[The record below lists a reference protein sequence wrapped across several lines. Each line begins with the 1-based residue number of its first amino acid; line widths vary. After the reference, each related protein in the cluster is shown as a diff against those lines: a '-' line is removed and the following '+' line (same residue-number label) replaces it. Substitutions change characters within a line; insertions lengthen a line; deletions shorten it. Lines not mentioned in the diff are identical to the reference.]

1 MDEKELL
8 KNIKNKVASLSI
20 DTDKIYTADIRL
32 IIQDL
37 KKLEVS
43 LTKESS
49 LIIMGAI
56 AQSLDTQ

>member
-8 KNIKNKVASLSI
+8 QNIKNKVASLEI
-20 DTDKIYTADIRL
+20 DDDKIHTSDIRL

-49 LIIMGAI
+49 LIMMGAI
-56 AQSLDTQ
+56 AQSLDE